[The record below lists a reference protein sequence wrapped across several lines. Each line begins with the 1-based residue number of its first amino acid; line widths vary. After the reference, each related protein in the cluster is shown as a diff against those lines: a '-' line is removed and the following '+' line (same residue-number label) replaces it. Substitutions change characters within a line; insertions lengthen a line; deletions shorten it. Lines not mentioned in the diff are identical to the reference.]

1 MAVFKCKMCGGTLE
15 FSTGTM
21 VGECEYC
28 EKVLDIEPE
37 NAGGY
42 FGKLLAELRIRDPNE
57 LINRSE
63 PFDQR
68 DNCIKTCRFDSELG
82 KKLKSINAHIRKRV
96 EKEAAEKRRPYE
108 RAFCTWSCYT
118 SGLGKAQFQGK
129 IDALCREKA
138 ELEAA
143 LREDKKIYERCLE
156 TKTQFANEKSKTS
169 RMAEG
174 KRFFEC
180 FRIQEK
186 RRSGL

>member
-1 MAVFKCKMCGGTLE
+1 M
-15 FSTGTM
+15 
-21 VGECEYC
+21 
-28 EKVLDIEPE
+28 LDIEPE

-96 EKEAAEKRRPYE
+96 EREAAEKRRPYE

-118 SGLGKAQFQGK
+118 SGLGKAQYQDK

-156 TKTQFANEKSKTS
+156 TKTQFANAKARQVEWQRERDFLNVFAFKK
-169 RMAEG
+169 
-174 KRFFEC
+174 
-180 FRIQEK
+180 K